1 MESREQHS
9 PEAARQ
15 RGIAELTESGANPP
29 EGFSTLEE
37 AFASLKNAG
46 DTIDGKMKDGIG
58 KWSVIRGATEA
69 DFSIQSGGEYDNTE
83 TV

>member
-37 AFASLKNAG
+37 SVSNLLCKRAG
-46 DTIDGKMKDGIG
+46 GVHG
-58 KWSVIRGATEA
+58 VVARA
-69 DFSIQSGGEYDNTE
+69 
-83 TV
+83 